1 MYRNKLWPQ
10 YQSILYLSTRNKSFI
25 PSVLLSVEPYL
36 CFCGK
41 CHISNLVCLRT
52 RLGVSNTP
60 LSAPFFG
67 TFAPSLSFQPTTL
80 CSPCLWVF
88 VLFLLEGWL
97 LCWMVVSSMVF
108 FYWVS
113 GVLTLGPYC
122 LLHTVVYVPVQYS
135 WCCQV
140 LKVPQYHGVYRT
152 TISTLFHYFIVRT
165 VLMVMSSTG
174 SATVQGTLEASVQQ
188 CYYCSTLPSSTVMV
202 HCTVLAVFFY
212 CCHFL
217 AF

>member
-1 MYRNKLWPQ
+1 
-10 YQSILYLSTRNKSFI
+10 
-25 PSVLLSVEPYL
+25 
-36 CFCGK
+36 
-41 CHISNLVCLRT
+41 
-52 RLGVSNTP
+52 
-60 LSAPFFG
+60 
-67 TFAPSLSFQPTTL
+67 
-80 CSPCLWVF
+80 
-88 VLFLLEGWL
+88 
-97 LCWMVVSSMVF
+97 
-108 FYWVS
+108 
-113 GVLTLGPYC
+113 VLTLGPYC

-140 LKVPQYHGVYRT
+140 LKVPQYHGVNRT
-152 TISTLFHYFIVRT
+152 TVSTLFHFFVLAT